1 MRSLFFRY
9 FLTMLISDSHQF
21 VFVHVRKAAGTSL
34 RQILGQV
41 SLPKNNQLWYKLLS
55 RNGFSVDYH
64 KYSFRKHSAL
74 IEAEKSMPSE
84 RYQSYFKFAFVRNPW
99 DRLVSEFEYI
109 KTQNTHSR
117 HKKLSQMTFEDYI
130 TYQGQRPAAHQF
142 NVLCNKSGDLGVDYV
157 GKFERLDDSLV
168 EISNKVKLDC
178 SQIPHI
184 NKIKRQPFQSYYNA
198 TTAEKVAKLWA
209 KDIAVFDYQFD

>member
-1 MRSLFFRY
+1 
-9 FLTMLISDSHQF
+9 MLISDSHQF

-34 RQILGQV
+34 RQILEQV

-55 RNGFSVDYH
+55 RNGFAVDYH

-84 RYQSYFKFAFVRNPW
+84 KYQSYFKFAFVRNPW

-130 TYQGQRPAAHQF
+130 TYQGQRAAAHQF
-142 NVLCNKSGDLGVDYV
+142 NVLCNQQGQLDLDYV
-157 GKFERLDDSLV
+157 GKFENLHESLKY
-168 EISNKVKLDC
+168 ISEKIKLDC
-178 SQIPHI
+178 TQIPHI
-184 NKIKRQPFQSYYNA
+184 NKIKKQPFQNYYNKE
-198 TTAEKVAKLWA
+198 TEKKVAKIWA
-209 KDIAVFDYQFD
+209 EDIEAFGYVFEN